1 MKVDPT
7 CHIRKE
13 AIYLQFNQ
21 NVKYVGWVNC
31 TLPMK
36 WLQEPTDV
44 FLLWTNED
52 LGTCKG
58 KDFKLDYIEE
68 EFPKERLKV
77 FVWVGEASNPVG
89 SNLCLGQFIEIDI
102 SNHLNFVTIHKSPAR
117 VSLCNLH
124 GAEYKQLQRVAK
136 CAQMNSSRYE

>member
-1 MKVDPT
+1 MKVDST

-13 AIYLQFNQ
+13 AIWLEFNQ
-21 NVKYVGWVNC
+21 NIKYVGWVNC

-44 FLLWTNED
+44 FLLWTDED

-77 FVWVGEASNPVG
+77 FVWVGEASVPVMA
-89 SNLCLGQFIEIDI
+89 NLCLRQFIEIYI
-102 SNHLNFVTIHKSPAR
+102 SDHSNFVTIPHSAMYGIKNERGST
-117 VSLCNLH
+117 VCLNL
-124 GAEYKQLQRVAK
+124 E
-136 CAQMNSSRYE
+136 